1 SRIKME
7 IAVLTMIITSNSTSR
22 ICLNGNMAE
31 QSCTLA
37 TPPNDFVCLSDPR
50 NSKCESFQGTYYCCS
65 NIVQKRPPCADKSNF
80 CGLLTGFCQSS
91 EHRRMME
98 SDCAATCG
106 FCNNG
111 TAAIEGPVTI
121 PYNLAVLL
129 PSGYGNSTGIPSY
142 GNSTGIDRAVSNTT
156 TFPIYQGSNET
167 RSVWN
172 ESSPS
177 YDESIPTS
185 NKYGKGTVLV
195 RGNRPAAREEQE
207 KTNDEL
213 FGNSLFPEISTAEPE
228 EFPVS
233 LVKTV
238 IKGTCFDEYMY
249 CREFVALCTHPTFSY
264 TMAKRCALTCDR
276 CEDVKMEE
284 ELITSKNCTD
294 VFTNCDEHKH
304 LCNAERYKYLLE
316 EKCAKTCG
324 YCKPACR
331 DRHPNCRQ
339 FKRDGFCVDTLY
351 TEDERQYLCGDS
363 CQLCQ

>member
-1 SRIKME
+1 ME
-7 IAVLTMIITSNSTSR
+7 IAVLTMIITSNTTSK
-22 ICLNGNMAE
+22 ICLNGNIAE
-31 QSCTLA
+31 KPCILA
-37 TPPNDFVCLSDPR
+37 TPPNDYICASDPR
-50 NSKCESFQGTYYCCS
+50 NSKCENFQGTYYCCS
-65 NIVQKRPPCADKSNF
+65 TVPQRRAPCTDKSNF
-80 CGLLTGFCQSS
+80 CGFLTGFCQSP
-91 EHRRMME
+91 EHRRMVQ

-111 TAAIEGPVTI
+111 SAIGGPVTN
-121 PYNLAVLL
+121 PTNLTILL
-129 PSGYGNSTGIPSY
+129 PAGYGNVTG
-142 GNSTGIDRAVSNTT
+142 NDRAAANET
-156 TFPIYQGSNET
+156 TFPIYQGNQNET
-167 RSVWN
+167 RSVLN
-172 ESSPS
+172 ESMPS
-177 YDESIPTS
+177 YDESS
-185 NKYGKGTVLV
+185 NKYAKGTVLV
-195 RGNRPAAREEQE
+195 RGQRPKEME

-228 EFPVS
+228 ELPVS

-294 VFTNCDEHKH
+294 IFNNCDEHKH

-316 EKCAKTCG
+316 EKCSKTCG

-351 TEDERQYLCGDS
+351 TEDERQYLCGES